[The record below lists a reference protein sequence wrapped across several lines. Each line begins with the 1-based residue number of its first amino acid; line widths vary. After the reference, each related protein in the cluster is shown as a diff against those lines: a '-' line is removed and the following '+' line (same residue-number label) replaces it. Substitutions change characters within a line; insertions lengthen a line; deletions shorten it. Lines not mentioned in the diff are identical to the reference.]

1 MEREETDPSFIDVPC
16 VFHDKSTYKLKAMKL
31 KDMDI
36 IRKKVLKTVTARSIF
51 TTENKSSDRNLKKN
65 ARNNLN

>member
-1 MEREETDPSFIDVPC
+1 MEREETDPSCTDVPY

-36 IRKKVLKTVTARSIF
+36 IRKKVLKTVTAWSIF
-51 TTENKSSDRNLKKN
+51 TTENKSSDRNLKKP
-65 ARNNLN
+65 RETT